1 MSRRAYSLVLLAAV
15 ASLPVTIA
23 AQDTVPNHLSTP
35 NWELYGGYSYV
46 FSDFGSPSDRLHAH
60 GMNGWD
66 MSLKVPLLGPYLG
79 IKGDVSGVYDTDN
92 APEFNP
98 RAYYFLLGPQVTI
111 PFGRSR
117 FWAHGLVGSSNVE
130 DSALPQ
136 LHTTNQLAVAVGGGF
151 DAGIGRRF
159 AWRFA
164 GDYYNTHWHQTSNTN
179 STISEILNSNGRIST
194 GPVFRF

>member
-1 MSRRAYSLVLLAAV
+1 MFRKSCSLALVATV
-15 ASLPVTIA
+15 ASLPGAMT
-23 AQDTVPNHLSTP
+23 AQDTVPHYLPTP
-35 NWELYGGYSYV
+35 NFELYGGYSYV
-46 FSDFGSPSDRLHAH
+46 FSDFGSPSERFHTH

-66 MSLKVPLLGPYLG
+66 VSLKVPLIGPWLG
-79 IKGDVSGVYDTDN
+79 IKGDVAGVYDTDN
-92 APEFNP
+92 TPEFNP

-117 FWAHGLVGSSNVE
+117 FWAHGLVGSSNVS
-130 DSALPQ
+130 DSTLPD

-151 DAGIGRRF
+151 DAGIGRRL

-164 GDYYNTHWHQTSNTN
+164 GDYYNTHWHQTSTTN
-179 STISEILNSNGRIST
+179 STVSEILNSNGRIST